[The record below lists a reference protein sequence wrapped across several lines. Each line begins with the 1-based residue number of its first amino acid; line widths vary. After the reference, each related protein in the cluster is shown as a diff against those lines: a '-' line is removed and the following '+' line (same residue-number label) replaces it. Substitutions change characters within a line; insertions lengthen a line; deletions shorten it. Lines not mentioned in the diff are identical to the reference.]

1 MNLKPVLILSVAA
14 NIVLVGAAGYFAA
27 SRGKISNDLRSASL
41 LSDKASRPTAKSVEK
56 DSAAPTSSVITNRV
70 VQKIDWR
77 SVESEDYRKYI
88 ANLRS
93 TGCPEETIRDII
105 TADVNKLFAQRRREL
120 ATGGKKFE
128 FWKTSGN
135 PFAAMMDS
143 DKLEKQQALDKEKR
157 TLLRELLGVEPEMDK
172 PNMFAGMFDTM
183 LDFLPPEKQSK
194 VMELMQ
200 DMQVKAMKSMGKGGQ
215 PDGEDMKQIQKM
227 QKEMEAELAKIMT
240 PQEFEDYQLRM
251 SQTAMTMRMQLASFD
266 PNEDEFRK
274 IFAEKKKF
282 DDDFSM
288 FTAGTEDKV
297 ERDKRKAAQDEM
309 NKQLK
314 SILGDDRYAE
324 YERAQDWNYQ
334 NIYRIADR
342 NGLGKDGANKVYDMK
357 KVAEDEAK
365 KIRDNKSLTS
375 EQRTAALNGIRTET
389 ENSIHAVFG
398 DKGWKSYEN
407 LAYWLNN
414 ISPKPKTEPSG
425 ATAQ

>member
-1 MNLKPVLILSVAA
+1 MNSKPILVVSLVLNVA
-14 NIVLVGAAGYFAA
+14 LLGATGYFAKKSCCSSTA
-27 SRGKISNDLRSASL
+27 PAATTETKIATIATTTGGI
-41 LSDKASRPTAKSVEK
+41 K
-56 DSAAPTSSVITNRV
+56 SAASSSTTVITNRI
-70 VQKIDWR
+70 VQTIDWR

-93 TGCPEETIRDII
+93 IGCPEETIRDII
-105 TADVNKLFAQRRREL
+105 TADVNKLYESKRKEL
-120 ATGGKKFE
+120 AGPKKKFE

-157 TLLRELLGVEPEMDK
+157 ALLRELLGVEPEMDK

-215 PDGEDMKQIQKM
+215 PDAEDMKQIQKM

-251 SQTAMTMRMQLASFD
+251 SQTAMTMRMQLGSFD
-266 PNEDEFRK
+266 PSEDEFRK
-274 IFAEKKKF
+274 VFDVKKKF
-282 DDDFSM
+282 DDEFSM
-288 FTAGTEDKV
+288 LTAGTEDKA

-324 YERAQDWNYQ
+324 YERAQDYTYQ
-334 NIYRIADR
+334 QIYRIADK
-342 NGLGKDGANKVYDMK
+342 NGLGKEGANKVYDMK
-357 KVAEDEAK
+357 KVAEDEVK
-365 KIRDNKSLTS
+365 KIRNDKSLTS

-407 LAYWLNN
+407 QAYWLNN
-414 ISPKPKTEPSG
+414 ISPKAEKAANP
-425 ATAQ
+425 AQ